1 MTRNDPVMTST
12 RPRLVVVKGT
22 VPLDSRQLQALKQV
36 FDVIE
41 VHSAAAARKMLD
53 GSVGGVVVCAPGESI
68 VIDGESLP
76 TAASTILERIGHG
89 VGVVDA
95 AGNLLWTDARLKM
108 HDEQVRGEFV
118 RHCLQ
123 AMQQFNAPQPAA
135 PDADTRRQSKRMTFS
150 SGGFSFE
157 VIVSPATLNDDKT
170 QVATAVGVLW
180 DVTAARQ
187 LQQRLDAI
195 DLAGADLLRIEA
207 ANLSHLNMGERLKLL
222 EQKVITGM
230 RNALHFD
237 NFEVRLLDKESG
249 QLELVIS
256 VNISPLKI
264 GEKIYAR
271 PEGNGISGMVAYT
284 ARSYIAPDVRNE
296 PLYKEGLDNARSSL
310 TVPLMFNDRVI
321 GTMNIESGT
330 LNAFDDNDRRAAEA
344 FARYVAAAMNT
355 LDLLVVERWTTNQQI
370 TQNVTSELGAP
381 LADLTAQVKALRDT
395 RAGDDALTAQLDDIG
410 RSLERLRNRLSSCTA
425 GPRTILG
432 AEQELRKQERDPLVA
447 GRRILVAD
455 DEANI
460 RDTLAELLKQ
470 KGADVTSCG
479 TGGET
484 IAALEQSRAEG
495 RLYDVVISDIRM
507 PDRNGYEVYRRAK
520 ELDANLPVILMTG
533 FGYDPHHC
541 IVRASQE
548 GLQSFLFKPFRAT
561 QLLDV
566 LKKTLAARASA

>member
-1 MTRNDPVMTST
+1 MTST

-53 GSVGGVVVCAPGESI
+53 GSVGGVVVCAPGENI
-68 VIDGESLP
+68 VIEGEALP
-76 TAASTILERIGHG
+76 TAASTILERIGEG
-89 VGVVDA
+89 VGVVDS

-108 HDEQVRGEFV
+108 HDEQVRAEFV
-118 RHCLQ
+118 RRCLQ
-123 AMQQFNAPQPAA
+123 AMSQFNAPQSTGA
-135 PDADTRRQSKRMTFS
+135 DADTRRQSKRLNFS
-150 SGGFSFE
+150 SGGHSFE
-157 VIVSPATLNDDKT
+157 LIVSPATLNEEKT
-170 QVATAVGVLW
+170 QVATAVGALW
-180 DVTAARQ
+180 DVSSARR
-187 LQQRLDAI
+187 LQERLEAI
-195 DLAGADLLRIEA
+195 DAAGADLLRIESTSV
-207 ANLSHLNMGERLKLL
+207 SHLNMGERLKLL
-222 EQKVITGM
+222 EQKVIGGM

-237 NFEVRLLDKESG
+237 NFEVRLLDKETG

-271 PEGNGISGMVAYT
+271 MEGNGISGMVAAT
-284 ARSYIAPDVRNE
+284 GRSYIAADVRNE

-310 TVPLMFNDRVI
+310 TVPLILNERVI
-321 GTMNIESGT
+321 GTMNIESST
-330 LNAFDDNDRRAAEA
+330 LNAFNDDDRRSAEA
-344 FARYVAAAMNT
+344 FARYVAGAMNI

-370 TQNVTSELGAP
+370 TQNVMGELGAP
-381 LADLTAQVKALRDT
+381 LADLATQVKALRESRT
-395 RAGDDALTAQLDDIG
+395 GDEGLTAQLDDLS
-410 RSLERLRNRLSSCTA
+410 RNLERVRSRLQTCTS

-432 AEQELRKQERDPLVA
+432 AEQELRKQERDPLVT
-447 GRRILVAD
+447 GRRILIAD
-455 DEANI
+455 DEPAI
-460 RDTLAELLKQ
+460 RDTLAELLTQ
-470 KGADVTSCG
+470 KGADVTACA

-484 IAALEQSRAEG
+484 IAALEQSRNEG

-566 LKKTLAARASA
+566 LKKTLAARAAIS